1 MGKTRFIGIKSLFMT
16 PVECVHPVNMA
27 GSGKESGRNPSG
39 KDGKEPG
46 GVSLG
51 GFTPYFLI
59 GLREITTFTA
69 LCSAAFANRSYAS
82 SNWSK
87 VK

>member
-1 MGKTRFIGIKSLFMT
+1 MGKTRFIGIKSLFYDPGQYT
-16 PVECVHPVNMA
+16 PPNMA
-27 GSGKESGRNPSG
+27 GSGKENERNPSG

-51 GFTPYFLI
+51 GLTPYFLI
-59 GLREITTFTA
+59 GSREITTFTA

>member
-1 MGKTRFIGIKSLFMT
+1 MGKTRFIGIKSFFTIPDSTPPNMT
-16 PVECVHPVNMA
+16 
-27 GSGKESGRNPSG
+27 GSGKESERNPSG

-51 GFTPYFLI
+51 GLTPYFLI
-59 GLREITTFTA
+59 GSREITTFTA